1 MKAIEAGNGTRS
13 SDDSLNNDSRTLW
26 RGLVVLECVAKAD
39 HKGVRIAEICRRCG
53 LERATVYRLLSTLI
67 EFGYVTKCD
76 RYLYVAGV
84 TLDRITIPAA
94 GPAAILAPLVA
105 TVSERTR
112 DTAFAIVRDGDH
124 ARCVARHA
132 GPHVVQAVDTGTRQP
147 MGVGAAGLAL
157 LAALPDEEANSVID
171 SYGHELSRY
180 GGMTADRLRMLVE
193 ATKQRGWS
201 VVGNH
206 AVAGVLGVGIAV
218 CDAHRRPVA
227 AISVASAVERMPQQ
241 RQTLVAHLMHEA
253 LLEKFPHGVER
264 AFR

>member
-1 MKAIEAGNGTRS
+1 
-13 SDDSLNNDSRTLW
+13 
-26 RGLVVLECVAKAD
+26 
-39 HKGVRIAEICRRCG
+39 
-53 LERATVYRLLSTLI
+53 
-67 EFGYVTKCD
+67 
-76 RYLYVAGV
+76 
-84 TLDRITIPAA
+84 
-94 GPAAILAPLVA
+94 
-105 TVSERTR
+105 
-112 DTAFAIVRDGDH
+112 
-124 ARCVARHA
+124 
-132 GPHVVQAVDTGTRQP
+132 

-253 LLEKFPHGVER
+253 LIEKFPHGVER